1 MWRFRFGRIVCGRY
15 LGRRGWRSRVAYKTP
30 ITIAQAIDDI
40 SHNRYVLPAI
50 QREFEWRPEQ
60 ITTLFDSLMRGY
72 PIGTFL
78 FWNVEPSRVGDFKFY
93 QFLDDYHGRDKRH
106 NDPWKPSGGSQGVT
120 AVLDGQQRLTAL
132 NIGLR
137 GSYAWKL
144 KWFQRR
150 FDHAWPKRRLYLNL
164 NQPASS
170 ETGVEDKYEFRFL
183 TKERAAKQSD
193 HEHWFRPSKVL
204 AWRSLKD
211 VMKYLSKHSLWES
224 DYSQECLSRLFEV
237 VHQNGLISYYE
248 ETEQDIEKV
257 LNIFIRVNSGGTVL
271 SYSDLLLSMA
281 TAAFTTVDAREEV
294 HGCVD
299 ELNKVRR
306 GFAFNKDLVLK
317 SCLVLAGVP
326 GIGFKVRNFTADN
339 MARIESEW
347 SKIRSALR
355 TAAILLSRMGYDS
368 HTLTANSVLIPIAH
382 YVYRRGLT
390 DYYIHKSGFD
400 ADARA
405 IGDWTRRALLK
416 RGTFGAGL
424 DTTLRKARE
433 TIDKECGDGFSSSA
447 MDTAFASIGR
457 PLRFVEEELDDLLDG
472 RGGTAF
478 SVLALLFPDFDLANK
493 FHVDH
498 VFPQARFTVPQLRK
512 AGVAEKYWQD
522 YKERRD
528 RVANVQFLTESENLE
543 KGAKLPAP
551 WLANHGRSDELRKRG
566 DLDDVPVDM
575 VGFLKWYEARRERMK
590 IRLAGLLGVALD
602 GNAAIEEAD

>member
-1 MWRFRFGRIVCGRY
+1 M
-15 LGRRGWRSRVAYKTP
+15 AYKTP

-50 QREFEWRPEQ
+50 QREFVWRPGQ
-60 ITTLFDSLMRGY
+60 ITALFDSLMRGY
-72 PIGTFL
+72 PISTFL
-78 FWNVEPSRVGDFKFY
+78 FWKVEPPRVGDFKFY
-93 QFLDDYHGRDKRH
+93 KFLDDYHGRDKRH
-106 NDPWKPSGGSQGVT
+106 NLPWKLGGSQGVT

-144 KWFQRR
+144 PYHQAR
-150 FDHAWPKRRLYLNL
+150 FDHAWPKRKLYLNL
-164 NQPASS
+164 KRPTAKKIN
-170 ETGVEDKYEFRFL
+170 VEDKYDFRFL
-183 TKERAAKQSD
+183 TLTAEQATEQNRRNDQ
-193 HEHWFRPSKVL
+193 EHWFHPSGIL
-204 AWRSLKD
+204 PWKD
-211 VMKYLSKHSLWES
+211 LTAVMEYIHQHSLWES
-224 DYSQECLSRLFEV
+224 RHSIECLSRLFSV
-237 VHQNGLISYYE
+237 IHQDRLINYYE

-390 DYYIHKSGFD
+390 EHHIRKSGFD
-400 ADARA
+400 ADASA
-405 IGDWTRRALLK
+405 IRLWTRRALLK

-433 TIDKECGDGFSSSA
+433 TIDKECRDGFSSSA
-447 MDTAFASIGR
+447 MDAAFADVGR

-478 SVLALLFPDFDLANK
+478 SLLALLFPDFDLTNK

-498 VFPQARFTVPQLRK
+498 IFPQARFTVPQLK
-512 AGVAEKYWQD
+512 EAGVPEEYWGE
-522 YKERRD
+522 YKDRRH
-528 RVANVQFLTESENLE
+528 RVANLQFLTESENLE
-543 KGAKLPAP
+543 KGAKLPSD
-551 WLANHGRSDELRKRG
+551 WLRQHGRGDALRERG
-566 DLDDVPVDM
+566 DLENLPGGM
-575 VGFLKWYEARRERMK
+575 VGFLEWYEARRERMK
-590 IRLAGLLGVALD
+590 TRLAGLLGVAL
-602 GNAAIEEAD
+602 GSSAAIEEAD

>member
-1 MWRFRFGRIVCGRY
+1 MAFQP
-15 LGRRGWRSRVAYKTP
+15 A
-30 ITIAQAIDDI
+30 ITIARVIDDI

-50 QREFEWRPEQ
+50 QREFVWRPGQ
-60 ITTLFDSLMRGY
+60 ITALFDSLMRGY

-78 FWNVEPSRVGDFKFY
+78 CWKVEPSHVGDFKFY
-93 QFLDDYHGRDKRH
+93 KFLDNYHQRDKPH
-106 NDPWKPSGGSQGVT
+106 NNPWEPSGSQGVT
-120 AVLDGQQRLTAL
+120 AVLDGQQRFTAL

-137 GSYAWKL
+137 GSYAWKRPYYR
-144 KWFQRR
+144 WYS
-150 FDHAWPKRRLYLNL
+150 DHAFPERRLYLNL
-164 NQPASS
+164 KQPASAK
-170 ETGVEDKYEFRFL
+170 TDVENKYDFRFL
-183 TKERAAKQSD
+183 TAEQATKRNDE
-193 HEHWFRPSKVL
+193 EHWFHPSEVVVHWK
-204 AWRSLKD
+204 SLRD
-211 VMKYLSKHSLWES
+211 VMSYLRDHSLWEHR
-224 DYSQECLSRLFEV
+224 YSEECLSRLFEII
-237 VHQNGLISYYE
+237 HQTGLISCYE

-281 TAAFTTVDAREEV
+281 TAAWIKVDAREEI

-299 ELNKVRR
+299 ELNGVGT

-317 SCLVLAGVP
+317 SCLVLADVP

-339 MARIESEW
+339 MAKIEDEW

-355 TAAILLSRMGYDS
+355 TAAILLSWRMGYDS

-390 DYYIHKSGFD
+390 EHHIRKSGFD
-400 ADARA
+400 ADASA
-405 IGDWTRRALLK
+405 IRDWTRRALLK

-433 TIDKECGDGFSSSA
+433 TIDEECRDGFSSSA
-447 MDTAFASIGR
+447 MDAAFASVGR

-498 VFPQARFTVPQLRK
+498 IFPQARFTVPQLRE
-512 AGVAEKYWQD
+512 AGVAEEYWQG
-522 YKERRD
+522 YKDRRH
-528 RVANVQFLTESENLE
+528 RVANLQFLTESENLE
-543 KGAKLPAP
+543 KGAKLPSD
-551 WLANHGRSDELRKRG
+551 WLRQHGRGDVLRKRG
-566 DLDDVPVDM
+566 YLENLPGGM
-575 VGFLKWYEARRERMK
+575 VGFLEWYEARRERMK
-590 IRLAGLLGVALD
+590 IRLAGLLGVAL
-602 GNAAIEEAD
+602 GSGAAIEEAD

>member
-1 MWRFRFGRIVCGRY
+1 MAFQP
-15 LGRRGWRSRVAYKTP
+15 A
-30 ITIAQAIDDI
+30 ITIARVIEDI

-50 QREFEWRPEQ
+50 QREFVWRPGQ

-78 FWNVEPSRVGDFKFY
+78 FWKVEPPRVGDFKFY

-144 KWFQRR
+144 KWYQRR
-150 FDHAWPKRRLYLNL
+150 FDYAWPKRKLYLNL
-164 NQPASS
+164 KQPASP
-170 ETGVEDKYEFRFL
+170 ETGVEDKYQFRFL
-183 TKERAAKQSD
+183 TEERAAKRNDQK
-193 HEHWFRPSKVL
+193 HWLRPSDVL
-204 AWRSLKD
+204 PWKIKD
-211 VMKYLSKHSLWES
+211 VMHYLRAHSFED
-224 DYSQECLSRLFEV
+224 DYSIECLSRLFSV
-237 VHQNGLISYYE
+237 IHQDGLISYYE

-299 ELNKVRR
+299 ELNKVGR

-326 GIGFKVRNFTADN
+326 DIRFKVRNFTADN

-347 SKIRSALR
+347 WKIRSASC

-382 YVYRRGLT
+382 YIYRRGLT
-390 DYYIHKSGFD
+390 EHHIRKSGFD

-433 TIDKECGDGFSSSA
+433 TIDDTCRDGFSSSA
-447 MDTAFASIGR
+447 MDAAFA
-457 PLRFVEEELDDLLDG
+457 LRFVEEELDDLLDG
-472 RGGTAF
+472 KGGTAF
-478 SVLALLFPDFDLANK
+478 SLLALLFPDFDLTNK

-498 VFPQARFTVPQLRK
+498 IFPQARFTVPQLK
-512 AGVAEKYWQD
+512 EAGVPEEYWGE
-522 YKERRD
+522 YKDRRH
-528 RVANVQFLTESENLE
+528 RVANLQFLTESENLE
-543 KGAKLPAP
+543 KGAKLPLD
-551 WLANHGRSDELRKRG
+551 WLRQHGRGDALRERG
-566 DLDDVPVDM
+566 DLENLPGGM
-575 VGFLKWYEARRERMK
+575 VGFLEWYEARRERMK
-590 IRLAGLLGVALD
+590 TRLAGLLDVAL
-602 GNAAIEEAD
+602 GSSAAIEEAD